1 RRIKLQLAFAKET
14 KTRFVDGGR
23 TNRPS
28 VCRVDLLCSS
38 GVNAGEIACGRAR
51 SLKLRERIER
61 VVVVKIIVER
71 EFLIVVEGMVDTNL
85 ELIAAIRLVRG
96 NLHATAATR
105 SRYVLQ
111 QAHRDR
117 VEAGRRNFEVGEN
130 RAVRRRS
137 STARNGS
144 NSSGSWSR

>member
-1 RRIKLQLAFAKET
+1 QLPVEVVADRESAADIDERHAFLCWTQAGVQPIVRVGPEWSTGIVEQGSVSGAGEAESRCGAAPAGTLNRANSSRRIKLQLAFAKET

-71 EFLIVVEGMVDTNL
+71 EFL
-85 ELIAAIRLVRG
+85 
-96 NLHATAATR
+96 
-105 SRYVLQ
+105 
-111 QAHRDR
+111 
-117 VEAGRRNFEVGEN
+117 
-130 RAVRRRS
+130 
-137 STARNGS
+137 
-144 NSSGSWSR
+144 